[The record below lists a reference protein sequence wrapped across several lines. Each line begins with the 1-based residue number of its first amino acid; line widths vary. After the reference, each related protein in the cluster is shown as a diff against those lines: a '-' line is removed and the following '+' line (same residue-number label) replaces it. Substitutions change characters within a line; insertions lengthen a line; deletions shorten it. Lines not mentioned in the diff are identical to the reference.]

1 MLHNS
6 RHSPVRHQNGDSGLP
21 SDQDCRRVRKRQF
34 KQGRRD
40 AANTDW
46 FGVSAYILGMEEEV
60 DTCSEELLHI
70 HVASSNLLSKKT
82 AATSAST
89 GAMTLVPVERAQSH
103 RVTVPTV
110 PPVAL
115 AGGSPNLSKHTP
127 PTTLPEAFAM
137 RCRNADVD
145 LAMNSLK
152 AHTYTGGRRCSH
164 PARKKPKVDM
174 PSPELPWRN
183 RSSTLANSNS
193 TPLSRGF
200 RHRSASPS
208 PSISRNSQRTNW
220 HGDRQACTGTPTEP
234 PHFPPIARTSTGR
247 GRAAAPHSP
256 TDCPDT
262 RAESPGSDTCGAVS
276 SDKHSLVAQTY
287 NELQDELEEAHMAA
301 EAALEAVREAEK
313 KVVDVQ
319 DRIEWTPAPSSS
331 FLRESHRPA
340 YMQRLDGNIHILE
353 VKPPWTTEIKL

>member
-1 MLHNS
+1 MIQTASESHC
-6 RHSPVRHQNGDSGLP
+6 SPVRHQNGDSGLP
-21 SDQDCRRVRKRQF
+21 SHQDCRRVRKRQF

-46 FGVSAYILGMEEEV
+46 FGVSVYILGMEEEV

-137 RCRNADVD
+137 RCR
-145 LAMNSLK
+145 
-152 AHTYTGGRRCSH
+152 

-193 TPLSRGF
+193 TPFSRGF

>member
-21 SDQDCRRVRKRQF
+21 SHQDCRRVRKRQF

-46 FGVSAYILGMEEEV
+46 FGVSVYILGMEEEV

-152 AHTYTGGRRCSH
+152 AHTYTGG
-164 PARKKPKVDM
+164 
-174 PSPELPWRN
+174 
-183 RSSTLANSNS
+183 SSTLANSNS

-208 PSISRNSQRTNW
+208 PSKSRNSQHTNW
-220 HGDRQACTGTPTEP
+220 HGGRQACTGTPTEP